1 MIFYDTAIQTNEIE
15 TVEFSADHHRV
26 HIPVRVASTN
36 SRSKKTFEYTVHV
49 SVELADRNEM
59 PSTTVY
65 NAQGNMVHAAKF
77 DRIRDAALETVNAE
91 MGVQL
96 VRKQKMDLETVNTL
110 REKMDLARI

>member
-1 MIFYDTAIQTNEIE
+1 MIFYDTATQTNEIE

-49 SVELADRNEM
+49 SVELADRNEK
-59 PSTTVY
+59 PSATVY

-91 MGVQL
+91 MGIQL
-96 VRKQKMDLETVNTL
+96 VRTQETDLETVNTI
-110 REKMDLARI
+110 REQLNLARI